1 MDNRLT
7 FLYWHMPELRG
18 RRRGR
23 GAGRGK
29 TGTSGGPSAGGK
41 SPVWWLAV
49 TWSELEVAKPLC
61 PHCQEKPLLRMCHPY
76 RKPTQVDE
84 ERILRPAGEAL
95 LRNSA
100 K

>member
-1 MDNRLT
+1 MDNRLR
-7 FLYWHMPELRG
+7 FLYWRMPELRG

-29 TGTSGGPSAGGK
+29 TGTSGGPGPGGK
-41 SPVWWLAV
+41 SPGRRLAV
-49 TWSELEVAKPLC
+49 TWSELQVAKPPGPYC
-61 PHCQEKPLLRMCHPY
+61 REKPLLRMRHPY
-76 RKPTQVDE
+76 RRPTQVDG
-84 ERILRPAGEAL
+84 ERIPRPAGEAL